1 MQLTGVHGIYKA
13 IKAAESIPH
22 YRRIAAEIR
31 ASEQARAE
39 MIARRTPMPS
49 EIPAKIL
56 NLATDESMAEECR
69 MTGVS
74 IMKRIH
80 CLKYQAGSVN
90 QPAQRNVV
98 TEDSQQFGFRFRFKK
113 CVECRHWLTADE
125 WKIVRQ
131 ILAASGGWD
140 EFQKAVVNAPR
151 EKTAATDRPTKAS
164 RARAQEAA

>member
-13 IKAAESIPH
+13 IKAAEALPH
-22 YRRIAAEIR
+22 YRRIAAEIK
-31 ASEQARAE
+31 ASDQARAE

-49 EIPAKIL
+49 EIPAKIRD
-56 NLATDESMAEECR
+56 LATDESLAEECR
-69 MTGVS
+69 MTGVT

-80 CLKYQAGSVN
+80 CLKYQAGSIN

-98 TEDSQQFGFRFRFKK
+98 TEYGQQFGFRFRFKK

-140 EFQKAVVNAPR
+140 EFQDAVANAPQ
-151 EKTAATDRPTKAS
+151 EETAATDRPTKAS
-164 RARAQEAA
+164 RARGQEAA